1 MFCQSRLLFKEWIFG
16 LIIFLIFTL
25 PVNSFSANLEVKY
38 RQFIISYSPEDE
50 KYVNRLLTVLD
61 KQIDYFDQFYEKEL
75 EGVYTIEI
83 PASKSEFFR
92 ATGSKI
98 PEWSNALY
106 VPSQR
111 RMILKKPE
119 WYSSD
124 NSFEQVISHELSH
137 LYFHQK
143 FGGENIPLWFNEG
156 LAEYLSKEM
165 IGISEGVT
173 LSNAIFTKKIIPIM
187 YVDSLFLFN
196 SGRAR
201 LAYLES
207 LTAIQFIESIMN
219 ERGVGWLEFLY
230 HIERDG
236 FENALKIYTTYDLV
250 DFEIYW
256 YRWLSDKYKWF
267 IVLNW
272 ENLIWIFITIVLLGA
287 LYAVR
292 FRNKKILQNWEK
304 DEVSLQDSEYQIEI
318 DTKVD
323 NSSQ

>member
-1 MFCQSRLLFKEWIFG
+1 MLCHKRLLFKEWIFS
-16 LIIFLIFTL
+16 IILFLIFTL
-25 PVNSFSANLEVKY
+25 TVSSFSANVEVKY
-38 RQFIISYSPEDE
+38 RQFIISYSSEDE
-50 KYVNRLLTVLD
+50 IYVKQLLTVLD
-61 KQIDYFDQFYEKEL
+61 KQIDYFDQFYEIEL

-83 PASKSEFFR
+83 PASKSEFFTT
-92 ATGSKI
+92 TGSKI

-106 VPSQR
+106 LPSQR
-111 RMILKKPE
+111 KMILKKPE

-143 FGGENIPLWFNEG
+143 FKGENIPLWFNEG
-156 LAEYLSKEM
+156 LAEYLSKEV
-165 IGISEGVT
+165 IGISEGVAI
-173 LSNAIFTKKIIPIM
+173 SNAIFTKKIIPIM
-187 YVDSLFLFN
+187 NVDSLLLFN

-207 LTAIQFIESIMN
+207 LTAIHFIESIMN
-219 ERGVGWLEFLY
+219 KKGIGWHEFFY

-236 FENALKIYTTYDLV
+236 FESALKIYTTYDLV

-272 ENLIWIFITIVLLGA
+272 ENLIWIFITVVLLGA

-292 FRNKKILQNWEK
+292 FRNKKILQNWER
-304 DEVSLQDSEYQIEI
+304 DEVSLQDSEYHLEI
-318 DTKVD
+318 DTKID
-323 NSSQ
+323 DPL